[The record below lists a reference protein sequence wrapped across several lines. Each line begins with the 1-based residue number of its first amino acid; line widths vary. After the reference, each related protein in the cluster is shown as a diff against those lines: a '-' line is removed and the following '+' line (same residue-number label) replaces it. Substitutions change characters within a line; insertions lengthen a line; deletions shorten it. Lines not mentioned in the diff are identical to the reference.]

1 MNLLVD
7 NFFSSLNKFFTKSR
21 NIGILPLNREFKL
34 YEVVSMIYSIIGF
47 SYATY
52 HSYLFINKQIKKTF
66 YRNPVFQI
74 QINSMLNNEPYTNI
88 NRYIRYRSRSRHRL
102 HNLDRI
108 IFDRIPINSSLNEVR
123 GRARFRNL
131 DRRIALRN
139 FRIYRSMYENSRS
152 LENTNLYNKSITD
165 RKDQDLPKCS
175 VCWDN
180 KAIVTFSNCGHV
192 CCCNKCSLKVENIC
206 PICRKQGERIPL
218 FFP

>member
-1 MNLLVD
+1 
-7 NFFSSLNKFFTKSR
+7 
-21 NIGILPLNREFKL
+21 
-34 YEVVSMIYSIIGF
+34 
-47 SYATY
+47 
-52 HSYLFINKQIKKTF
+52 
-66 YRNPVFQI
+66 
-74 QINSMLNNEPYTNI
+74 
-88 NRYIRYRSRSRHRL
+88 
-102 HNLDRI
+102 
-108 IFDRIPINSSLNEVR
+108 
-123 GRARFRNL
+123 
-131 DRRIALRN
+131 
-139 FRIYRSMYENSRS
+139 MYENSRS